1 MDKNGC
7 KWVKMDGNSNMPHPR
22 CIGRRKTLVWDKKL
36 VEMGPKLG
44 LDDVPNFALRAHYV
58 HGNPHELED
67 AHKDALG
74 PSSCTACALRAYC
87 GRRGWDTHPRIFVTC
102 LVARRSRK
110 AHLRTMKMPSR
121 AFKGAKHPHAELR
134 IYTCIGS
141 SMCNCTLPF
150 VFWELILASILK
162 AFKHDFLQCF
172 PSLVLRG
179 AP

>member
-1 MDKNGC
+1 MVVKTEGGC
-7 KWVKMDGNSNMPHPR
+7 V
-22 CIGRRKTLVWDKKL
+22 
-36 VEMGPKLG
+36 G
-44 LDDVPNFALRAHYV
+44 LLATFLRAQKRA
-58 HGNPHELED
+58 ELR
-67 AHKDALG
+67 HR

-87 GRRGWDTHPRIFVTC
+87 GHRGWDTHPRIPVTC
-102 LVARRSRK
+102 LVARRSSK
-110 AHLRTMKMPSR
+110 AHMRTMKMPSR

-162 AFKHDFLQCF
+162 AFKHDCLQCF

>member
-1 MDKNGC
+1 MHWGSGIIGC
-7 KWVKMDGNSNMPHPR
+7 SPR
-22 CIGRRKTLVWDKKL
+22 FTHFYFKAKFLHCARTVCI
-36 VEMGPKLG
+36 
-44 LDDVPNFALRAHYV
+44 
-58 HGNPHELED
+58 
-67 AHKDALG
+67 
-74 PSSCTACALRAYC
+74 
-87 GRRGWDTHPRIFVTC
+87 
-102 LVARRSRK
+102 
-110 AHLRTMKMPSR
+110 LRTQRLGYSPKNTCHLSSSTAKQQSPHDNNEN

-141 SMCNCTLPF
+141 SICNCTLPF

>member
-1 MDKNGC
+1 M
-7 KWVKMDGNSNMPHPR
+7 
-22 CIGRRKTLVWDKKL
+22 
-36 VEMGPKLG
+36 
-44 LDDVPNFALRAHYV
+44 
-58 HGNPHELED
+58 
-67 AHKDALG
+67 
-74 PSSCTACALRAYC
+74 
-87 GRRGWDTHPRIFVTC
+87 
-102 LVARRSRK
+102 
-110 AHLRTMKMPSR
+110 RTIKMPSR

-134 IYTCIGS
+134 IYTYIGS